1 MEFASQLE
9 LYRKM
14 MPVFNVKMRLAS
26 ITKYKSIKNEDIWKY
41 LVRTKWRYGHYL
53 QLNDIVNDILMVD
66 LGEIV
71 NNSVKGEL

>member
-14 MPVFNVKMRLAS
+14 IPVFNVKKRLAS

-41 LVRTKWRYGHYL
+41 LVRTKWKYGHDL
-53 QLNDIVNDILMVD
+53 QLNDIVNDILMLD
-66 LGEIV
+66 LSEVV
-71 NNSVKGEL
+71 NNSVKGVL

>member
-41 LVRTKWRYGHYL
+41 LVRTKWRYGHDL

-66 LGEIV
+66 LSKIV

>member
-41 LVRTKWRYGHYL
+41 LVRTKWKYGHDL
-53 QLNDIVNDILMVD
+53 QLNDIVNDILMLD
-66 LGEIV
+66 LSEVV

>member
-53 QLNDIVNDILMVD
+53 HLNDIVNDILMVD
-66 LGEIV
+66 LSEIV